1 MGVMLTRAVSR
12 LVHARI
18 EKAAACS
25 SRGCP
30 VGRTRRNSPRRVR
43 TLGFMRIAVDDDIDT
58 RCRPGGR
65 LTWPL
70 RLPEVA
76 QSEGVHH
83 GEQRAR
89 GVAPEGLGTA

>member
-1 MGVMLTRAVSR
+1 
-12 LVHARI
+12 
-18 EKAAACS
+18 
-25 SRGCP
+25 
-30 VGRTRRNSPRRVR
+30 
-43 TLGFMRIAVDDDIDT
+43 MRIAVDDDIDP
-58 RCRPGGR
+58 RRRSGGR

-70 RLPEVA
+70 RLLEVA